1 MAIRPAVPN
10 DMPAITAI
18 LNDAILNTTA
28 VWYDAPKTPDEI
40 AAWHAARV
48 GDGYPV
54 LVFNAGRGVEG
65 YATYGP
71 FRAFPGY
78 RLTAELSLY
87 VEAGA
92 RGRGVGR
99 ALLAGLVET
108 ARDAGLRALIG
119 GIEAENGASL
129 ALHRALGF
137 EEVGRLPA
145 VGQKFGRWL
154 TLVFVQKTLD
164 DRPTP

>member
-1 MAIRPAVPN
+1 MAIRPAVAD

-28 VWYDAPKTPDEI
+28 VWYDAPKTLGEI
-40 AAWHAARV
+40 VAWHAARV

-54 LVFNAGRGVEG
+54 IVFDAGGGVEG

-92 RGRGVGR
+92 RGRGIGR
-99 ALLAGLVET
+99 ALLAGLVEH
-108 ARDAGLRALIG
+108 AGAAGLRALIG
-119 GIEAENGASL
+119 GVEAENGASL

-137 EEVGRLPA
+137 EEVGRLPG

-154 TLVFVQKTLD
+154 TLVFMQKTLD
-164 DRPTP
+164 DRPAP